1 MLKVDDLYRR
11 NIKLYYYFRFFLQL
25 VIIGPIIVPF
35 LLMKGLSYSEIMLL
49 QSISAISVVIFEV
62 PTGAIADKIS
72 RKFSMS
78 LSGFVIGFALILYI
92 VFTNFFVFVIA
103 EILFGI
109 GLTLYSG
116 ADTSLLYESLNKL
129 DRKDEFQIIEG
140 HAASNV
146 FYGQAIGSA
155 ISGFLY
161 AYFASLP
168 LWISVINVIIASIIA
183 FGFTEVERKK
193 SQHKYH
199 LHILE
204 SFRISFKNTRILW
217 AFSFAAIMGFV
228 FRTTF
233 WLYQPYFD
241 KVNIDVKYFGLI
253 FFFFNVVAAISSK
266 YIIKS
271 VSKKRPRKVLIKLLG
286 LVGMTFIVPVLFLS
300 PFSIIILALQQM
312 VRGLYRT
319 VLRFYINHQIQDEY
333 RATVTSLVSLS
344 MSLSFAIF
352 SPFVGVSLDNK
363 GVEFTYVWMAIVSFG
378 GVVFLWSLRK
388 IQKLKKQNMKN

>member
-1 MLKVDDLYRR
+1 MVKMDGLYRR
-11 NIKLYYYFRFFLQL
+11 NIKLYFYFRFFLQMI
-25 VIIGPIIVPF
+25 IIGPIIVPF

-49 QSISAISVVIFEV
+49 QSISAISVVVFEV

-78 LSGFVIGFALILYI
+78 LSGFVISFALVLYI
-92 VFTNFFVFVIA
+92 IFNSFYVFIFA
-103 EILFGI
+103 EILFGV

-116 ADTSLLYESLNKL
+116 ADTSLLYESLTKL
-129 DRKDEFQIIEG
+129 ERKDEFQIIEG

-161 AYFASLP
+161 AYIKSLP
-168 LWISVINVIIASIIA
+168 LWISALNALIASFIA

-193 SQHKYH
+193 SEHKYH
-199 LHILE
+199 RHILE
-204 SFRISFKNTRILW
+204 SLKLSFKNSRILW

-228 FRTTF
+228 FRVSF

-241 KVNIDVKYFGLI
+241 SVNIEVKYYGLI
-253 FFFFNVVAAISSK
+253 FFLFNIVAAISAK
-266 YIIKS
+266 YLIKNI
-271 VSKKRPRKVLIKLLG
+271 SKKRPRKVLIKLLIT
-286 LVGMTFIVPVLFLS
+286 VGFTFILPIIFLS
-300 PFSIIILALQQM
+300 PFSILILAVQQM
-312 VRGLYRT
+312 VRGIYRT
-319 VLRFYINHQIQDEY
+319 VLRFYINHQIKDEF
-333 RATVTSLVSLS
+333 RATVTSLVSLA

-363 GVEFTYVWMAIVSFG
+363 GTGFTYIWMGVISFG
-378 GVVFLWSLRK
+378 GATFLWFLRK
-388 IQKLKKQNMKN
+388 FQKTKKNKIT

>member
-1 MLKVDDLYRR
+1 M
-11 NIKLYYYFRFFLQL
+11 

-78 LSGFVIGFALILYI
+78 LSGFVVGFALILYI
-92 VFTNFFVFVIA
+92 VFNNFIIFVIA
-103 EILFGI
+103 EILFGV

-129 DRKDEFQIIEG
+129 DRKDEFQVIEG

-161 AYFASLP
+161 AYFATLP
-168 LWISVINVIIASIIA
+168 LWISVVNVFIASVIA
-183 FGFTEVERKK
+183 FGFTEVERNK
-193 SQHKYH
+193 SKHKYH
-199 LHILE
+199 IHILE
-204 SFRISFKNTRILW
+204 SLKISFKNARILW
-217 AFSFAAIMGFV
+217 AFSFAAIMGFI

-253 FFFFNVVAAISSK
+253 FFLFNIVAAISSK
-266 YIIKS
+266 YIIRS
-271 VSKKRPRKVLIKLLG
+271 VSKKRPRKVLIRLLMI
-286 LVGMTFIVPVLFLS
+286 VGFTFIFPVLLLS
-300 PFSIIILALQQM
+300 PFSILILAVQQM

-333 RATVTSLVSLS
+333 RATVTSLVSLA

-352 SPFVGVSLDNK
+352 SPFVGVALDNK
-363 GVEFTYVWMAIVSFG
+363 GTEFTYLWMGVITFG
-378 GVVFLWSLRK
+378 GVVFLWFLRK
-388 IQKLKKQNMKN
+388 FQKVRKNNEI